1 MPRPT
6 CRPYDTEAS
15 SRLRRV
21 SFALLRERIRHTRR
35 RLDTVSK
42 ELFHLHHL
50 LASSHATWLG
60 YEGEWTTAQA
70 SATTK
75 QKRKF
80 EHLHG
85 TQHPVDTDRVVVNLS
100 DKVLDA
106 AAIAVLSKDLNFA
119 ETTIRSHTKD
129 FISGVNTLSDIFQQR
144 QQKKYDRRP
153 VES

>member
-1 MPRPT
+1 
-6 CRPYDTEAS
+6 
-15 SRLRRV
+15 
-21 SFALLRERIRHTRR
+21 
-35 RLDTVSK
+35 
-42 ELFHLHHL
+42 
-50 LASSHATWLG
+50 
-60 YEGEWTTAQA
+60 
-70 SATTK
+70 
-75 QKRKF
+75 
-80 EHLHG
+80 
-85 TQHPVDTDRVVVNLS
+85 VDTDRVVVNLS